1 MKFIDRLG
9 QMVAG
14 ATAQWIG
21 PIQYTRRSV
30 FGPTI
35 RLIGSS
41 ATCDTCNGPLRS
53 SGGVVRFCSKECRRN
68 RHHTS
73 RIRKIPWK
81 QKRAA

>member
-9 QMVAG
+9 QLVAG
-14 ATAQWIG
+14 ATSQWIG
-21 PIQYTRRSV
+21 PIRYTRSSV

-35 RLIGSS
+35 RVLASS

-53 SGGVVRFCSKECRRN
+53 SGVVVRFCSKACRHA

-73 RIRKIPWK
+73 RVRKIPWK
-81 QKRAA
+81 QKSAA